1 MNNSKFD
8 LSKPRERDFDLTKD
22 TSEPNPVPPTPPSP
36 NKWKR
41 IAGISALAA
50 VLGGAGIAGYHQLKD
65 TDPVVSPDSAAI
77 VSDTVN
83 RSEPIDSIETIPIV
97 EGDAAVKD
105 ESAPEIKEQSVEQTE
120 DKAKAVD
127 NVSDNTSSAKTT
139 IQGTVDELALRV
151 IRGDY
156 GNNPVRRKKL
166 GDRYQEIQ
174 DKVNQMYREGK
185 VR

>member
-8 LSKPRERDFDLTKD
+8 LSKTREREFDLTKD
-22 TSEPNPVPPTPPSP
+22 TDEPSSFPPTPPSP

-50 VLGGAGIAGYHQLKD
+50 ILGGAGIAGYHHLNNPGTMVTPD
-65 TDPVVSPDSAAI
+65 TTAL
-77 VSDTVN
+77 VSDTVK
-83 RSEPIDSIETIPIV
+83 PIDSVDSIVTIPV
-97 EGDAAVKD
+97 EDGNAVVEDKAASKV
-105 ESAPEIKEQSVEQTE
+105 KEQPVEQTV
-120 DKAKAVD
+120 DKTVD
-127 NVSDNTSSAKTT
+127 NDSGNARSSSTT
-139 IQGTVDELALRV
+139 IQGTVEELALQV

-174 DKVNQMYREGK
+174 DRVNQMYREGK